1 MIPQKYNKKR
11 FFQFPFNY
19 VVSKIIFW
27 KIAAKSLRQ
36 NKKQPKAENKLCFRS
51 KFCLRTIKKIFWRF
65 WLMELNSH
73 FDRINSNKS
82 ITQLVYIKSCS
93 LEYS

>member
-1 MIPQKYNKKR
+1 MKSKAQLCKR
-11 FFQFPFNY
+11 
-19 VVSKIIFW
+19 K
-27 KIAAKSLRQ
+27 AADPDGS
-36 NKKQPKAENKLCFRS
+36 AV
-51 KFCLRTIKKIFWRF
+51 FCLRTIKKIFWRF

-73 FDRINSNKS
+73 IDRINSNKS